1 MKHQTIIR
9 KDVETKKVSVFA
21 NPMLS
26 IIAAWLKPGD
36 KLKYDDRDVKHY
48 FLDPLGQIPYRKVY
62 VNGQEGYVI
71 ASAIEEPKG

>member
-1 MKHQTIIR
+1 
-9 KDVETKKVSVFA
+9 
-21 NPMLS
+21 MLS

-71 ASAIEEPKG
+71 ASAIENPER

>member
-1 MKHQTIIR
+1 MKHQTMIR
-9 KDVETKKVSVFA
+9 KDVEAKKVSVFA

-26 IIAAWLKPGD
+26 VIAAWLKPGD

-71 ASAIEEPKG
+71 ASAIENHER

>member
-62 VNGQEGYVI
+62 VNGQEGYVV
-71 ASAIEEPKG
+71 ASAIETPER

>member
-1 MKHQTIIR
+1 
-9 KDVETKKVSVFA
+9 
-21 NPMLS
+21 MLS

-62 VNGQEGYVI
+62 VNGQEGYII
-71 ASAIEEPKG
+71 ASAIENPER